1 MYSYS
6 SVNRFRSA
14 RGKVLRRMID
24 TLAAHLGR
32 ELTVLDVGGRP
43 DYWANVG
50 VGGIARIELLNIDD
64 AELGRA
70 LPPGLPERLFVRKLG
85 DACDLAGYPDGS
97 VDLVHSNSVIEHVG
111 PWPRMAAMAGE
122 LMRVGRAGW
131 VQTPAWEF
139 PVEPHF
145 RAPFL
150 HWFAR
155 PMQARLMSLSFDA
168 RVRRS
173 GLDIRRRRVDS
184 VNLLSRREVRALFP
198 DRPLYVE
205 RVVLAK
211 SFVVHW
217 LPDGIAFRP

>member
-1 MYSYS
+1 M
-6 SVNRFRSA
+6 
-14 RGKVLRRMID
+14 
-24 TLAAHLGR
+24 
-32 ELTVLDVGGRP
+32 
-43 DYWANVG
+43 
-50 VGGIARIELLNIDD
+50 
-64 AELGRA
+64 
-70 LPPGLPERLFVRKLG
+70 RKLG